1 MLLRVAFLQ
10 SNNEAGDLVTHDDVI
25 YVAKLARLKVEA
37 EELDRYAD
45 QLSSILSHIDKISEL
60 DLSGVEPTSHV
71 IDLSNIFR
79 EDEPRPSV
87 DHDEALANGPEV
99 EKGAFRV
106 PPILEA

>member
-1 MLLRVAFLQ
+1 L
-10 SNNEAGDLVTHDDVI
+10 EGTTLVTHDDVL

-37 EELDRYAD
+37 EDLERYVG

-60 DLSGVEPTSHV
+60 DLSEIEPTSHV
-71 IDLSNIFR
+71 TGLSNVFR

-87 DHDEALANGPEV
+87 ERDEALSNGPEIK
-99 EKGAFRV
+99 KGAFLV

>member
-1 MLLRVAFLQ
+1 MKNLIEV
-10 SNNEAGDLVTHDDVI
+10 GILVTHDDVI

-37 EELDRYAD
+37 EDLDRYAG

-71 IDLSNIFR
+71 IGLSNVFR

-87 DHDEALANGPEV
+87 NRDEALANGPEV
-99 EKGAFRV
+99 EQGAFRV